1 MPRFNEHLSSPGP
14 NNPFPGVR
22 VLERQLGHAIPHQLG
37 SNEGLDMPHSALRRH
52 FGDDMVKHVY
62 SYGDSEA
69 LGIRQRLAKRYGFRC
84 DELLV
89 DAGCDSLL
97 ALVLR
102 ATCSLGDCV
111 IATAGTYPTF
121 AYFARGQ
128 GCRLIETGYD
138 QTTPQPNDTN
148 HPGLAPDLAALAHE
162 ANRHKARLVYVANP
176 DNPSGHLHSDAA
188 ISQLRTELP
197 DNCWLLLDEAYNDF
211 RLDAERPSANQPIT
225 GVIRCRTLSKAH
237 GLAGLRVGYAIA
249 SPEVLAAL
257 MKVRIHYAV
266 STLSQAAA
274 EIVLDHPDET
284 RAHILAVQQ
293 RRDTLASQLADLGA
307 DVLPSATNFVALR
320 LPSAELADQVH
331 RDMLNAGRLI
341 AKAAHPELGRLLRI
355 SALDAALTPNML
367 DPLTRA
373 LPSA

>member
-1 MPRFNEHLSSPGP
+1 MPLFNDHLTSSGP
-14 NNPFPGVR
+14 SNPFPGVR
-22 VLERQLGHAIPHQLG
+22 VLERRLGHEIPHQLG

-52 FGDDMVKHVY
+52 FGDDMAKHVY

-69 LGIRQRLAKRYGFRC
+69 LGIRQRLVNQHGFAL

-102 ATCSLGDCV
+102 ATCRSGDCV
-111 IATAGTYPTF
+111 VATAGTYPTF

-128 GCRLIETGYD
+128 GCQLIETRYD
-138 QTTPQPNDTN
+138 QTSPSLT
-148 HPGLAPDLAALAHE
+148 HPERTGLAPDLAALADS
-162 ANRHKARLVYVANP
+162 ASRQGARLVYLANP
-176 DNPSGHLHSDAA
+176 DNPSGHLHSDAD
-188 ISQLRTELP
+188 ITQLRAALP
-197 DNCWLLLDEAYNDF
+197 DDCWLLLDEAYNDF
-211 RLDAERPSANQPIT
+211 RLDAERPEANQAMA

-249 SPEVLAAL
+249 EPEVLAVL

-274 EIVLDHPDET
+274 EVVLDHPEET
-284 RAHILAVQQ
+284 RDHITAVQH
-293 RRDTLASQLADLGA
+293 RRDTLIAQLESLGA

-320 LPSAELADQVH
+320 LPSVELADRVH
-331 RDMLNAGRLI
+331 RDMLSAGRLI
-341 AKAAHPELGRLLRI
+341 ARAAHPDLGRLLRI
-355 SALDAALTPNML
+355 TALKDALSPGML
-367 DPLTRA
+367 EPLERV
-373 LPSA
+373 L

>member
-1 MPRFNEHLSSPGP
+1 MTPFNNQLLDPGP
-14 NNPFPGVR
+14 DNPFPGVR
-22 VLERQLGHAIPHQLG
+22 VLERRLGHAIPHQLG
-37 SNEGLDMPHSALRRH
+37 SNEGLDMPHAALRRH
-52 FGDDMVKHVY
+52 FGDSMANHVY

-69 LGIRQRLAKRYGFRC
+69 LGIRQRLANLHGFSI

-102 ATCSLGDCV
+102 ATCSPGDRV

-121 AYFARGQ
+121 AYFARGH
-128 GCRLIETGYD
+128 GCELIDVGYD
-138 QTTPQPNDTN
+138 QTRVSPTHSDRV
-148 HPGLAPDLAALAHE
+148 GLAPDLAALANN
-162 ANRHKARLVYVANP
+162 ANRQQARLVYLANP
-176 DNPSGHLHSDAA
+176 DNPSGHLHSDADIA
-188 ISQLRTELP
+188 RLRAELP
-197 DNCWLLLDEAYNDF
+197 DDCWLLLDEAYHDF
-211 RLDAERPSANQPIT
+211 RPDAERPGANQSMA

-249 SPEVLAAL
+249 EPGVLAVL

-284 RAHILAVQQ
+284 RAHIAAVQR
-293 RRDTLASQLADLGA
+293 RRDSLATRLESLGA

-320 LPSAELADQVH
+320 LPSAELANQVH
-331 RDMLNAGRLI
+331 AEMLNAGRLI
-341 AKAAHPELGRLLRI
+341 AKAAHPDLGCLLRI
-355 SALDAALTPNML
+355 TAVEATLSPGML
-367 DPLTRA
+367 EPLERV
-373 LPSA
+373 L